1 MTQSFDI
8 SRAQQQIPFLT
19 QLLEATRQ
27 KEAAARALLKE
38 TSDSLISLKHLA
50 AETAEQLYYL
60 KAMLQ
65 VLPAVQIAKAKGL
78 NCVET
83 VDLNRDNFSVVPMS
97 WQQPGKPDRYLNGW
111 ALRVK
116 RCLDSLGCTISFSSD
131 EFNCRLVVSWTR

>member
-19 QLLEATRQ
+19 QLLETTRQ
-27 KEAAARALLKE
+27 KEASGREQLKE
-38 TSDSLISLKHLA
+38 TGDALLSLKHLA

-111 ALRVK
+111 ALRVQ
-116 RCLDSLGCTISFSSD
+116 RCLDSLGCTVSFSSD
-131 EFNCRLVVSWTR
+131 EFNCRLVVSWT